1 MDYNLRRDKIMDIVF
16 ARGSETVEH
25 LAQEFGVSP
34 RTILRD
40 ISAMSIDKPIF
51 TKVGRGGGV
60 FFMKESTAKAKYILR
75 QNISLLEGIKMQA
88 ERNEAIILN
97 NKDVLILDRIIS
109 ASRIN
114 PNCRQYN

>member
-16 ARGSETVEH
+16 ARGSETVEN

-51 TKVGRGGGV
+51 TKVGRGGYVRKQLFSRGAHTHRPTSG
-60 FFMKESTAKAKYILR
+60 K
-75 QNISLLEGIKMQA
+75 IK
-88 ERNEAIILN
+88 
-97 NKDVLILDRIIS
+97 
-109 ASRIN
+109 
-114 PNCRQYN
+114 P